1 MTILI
6 DIDNCINNF
15 SQVLLRYCNQYYNTE
30 YLIENVTT
38 YDWFDKTFDNP
49 WPLVRSSNFWDEVEV
64 NAAAV
69 YAINRMLLDNHKIY
83 LVSASKITSE
93 LHHKV
98 ACTLKPFEGKLTE
111 NNIIITQNKS
121 IVNGDVLIDDYMRH
135 LNEFPNTTICYAQ
148 PWNKLYNGIYRT
160 HSWMRIEEII
170 YQIKTLKGK

>member
-49 WPLVRSSNFWDEVEV
+49 WPLVKSSNFWDEVEV

-93 LHHKV
+93 LHHKELV
-98 ACTLKPFEGKLTE
+98 P
-111 NNIIITQNKS
+111 
-121 IVNGDVLIDDYMRH
+121 
-135 LNEFPNTTICYAQ
+135 
-148 PWNKLYNGIYRT
+148 
-160 HSWMRIEEII
+160 
-170 YQIKTLKGK
+170 